1 VLKSLISYR
10 GFIRNLYLFSS
21 RKEVLFLTGGE
32 NVKEATIQFKAKQV
46 ADLAQKFRESES
58 LVFVDHL
65 GLTVAEITELRNKL
79 YEKDCEL
86 HVIKNNILRRASK
99 EVGYNGL
106 EEVFVGPS
114 AVAFSRDATSASKI
128 IYDFLKTNKKLEVK
142 AGVVEGK
149 VVDKDELKVIAS
161 LPDKNGMIAM
171 LLSVLQ
177 APIRKFALA
186 IKAVSEKEA

>member
-1 VLKSLISYR
+1 M
-10 GFIRNLYLFSS
+10 
-21 RKEVLFLTGGE
+21 
-32 NVKEATIQFKAKQV
+32 KEATIQFKAKQV